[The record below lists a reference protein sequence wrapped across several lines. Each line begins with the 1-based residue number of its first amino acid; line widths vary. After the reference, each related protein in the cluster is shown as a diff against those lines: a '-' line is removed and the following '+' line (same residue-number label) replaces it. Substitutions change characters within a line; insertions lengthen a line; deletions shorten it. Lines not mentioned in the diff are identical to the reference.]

1 MLYRWYTAAVV
12 VAYYPIYLSIL
23 AVDKIKQKLDID

>member
-1 MLYRWYTAAVV
+1 MLYKICNLAIV
-12 VAYYPIYLSIL
+12 VAYYPVYLSIL